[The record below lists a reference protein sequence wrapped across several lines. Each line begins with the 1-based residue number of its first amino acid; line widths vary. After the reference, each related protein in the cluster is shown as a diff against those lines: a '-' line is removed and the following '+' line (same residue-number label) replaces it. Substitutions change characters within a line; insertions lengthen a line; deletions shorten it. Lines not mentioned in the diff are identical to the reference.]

1 MHNKRHHI
9 YKYANLLEDGSGSIE
24 TEELTQMLRGLFTMA
39 GKPWE
44 SEVSTVTEYLDN
56 LVILSK

>member
-1 MHNKRHHI
+1 MSVPKNGKRHKSNI
-9 YKYANLLEDGSGSIE
+9 LEDGSGSIE

-44 SEVSTVTEYLDN
+44 SEVSFGQLA
-56 LVILSK
+56 ILNK